1 MLISAPRS
9 QTCAHVR
16 HTLPNK
22 HTQVDVVLINDAADP
37 PVVRLVDFSK
47 YKYDLEKT
55 AKAKQ
60 KASKG

>member
-1 MLISAPRS
+1 
-9 QTCAHVR
+9 
-16 HTLPNK
+16 
-22 HTQVDVVLINDAADP
+22 VDVVLLNESADP

-55 AKAKQ
+55 TKQKQ